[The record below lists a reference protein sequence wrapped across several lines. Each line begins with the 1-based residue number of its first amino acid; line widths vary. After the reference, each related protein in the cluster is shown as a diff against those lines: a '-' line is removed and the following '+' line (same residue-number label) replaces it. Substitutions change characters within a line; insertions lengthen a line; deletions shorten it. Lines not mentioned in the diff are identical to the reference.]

1 MAVYPSIYRAKATQ
15 ATDTT
20 ITAYIPQVF
29 GDTPVVIND
38 FLGPPAPGMGW
49 VFFQAGNPEHPVWT
63 TRVASPNDADWSNE
77 VTGIGGQIAAL
88 KATDTALKAT
98 DAALQA
104 ADAALQA
111 ADVSFD
117 ARVDALEVASGVAP
131 AGSSFVI
138 TPAQAGARFD
148 DTAQAR
154 FGNVNEASK
163 RVGFLAAADG
173 TNLVISKNGGTFGLW
188 ERTAD
193 GTSYQNHA
201 NFKYG
206 DSAVYPW
213 RLTGLPHGGSCLTPW
228 ANTGSSDYTL
238 LSLVGS
244 TYLNA
249 SSGQTIYFRIGNNT
263 VAQSTGSTFSVLNTL
278 STNAIGCTTLG
289 ASGAIS
295 GASLALGT
303 GGITCGAVN
312 VGTGNI
318 SCGAL
323 YPSTGIGTGAGC
335 SFGSVHSLGFVQSHK
350 DYQGGDWTN
359 WGIYSK
365 GGGLTTI
372 GFHNGTY
379 ASGWRTHTGSGDQ
392 IEAINWNQS
401 DFVPLYAKNFPVAST
416 ITIKRDVRSLRPE
429 RERNDV
435 RLDPASDTVD
445 QPDVMALRPVAFRYK
460 TPMQRINPDT
470 GKGEPEPEDTI
481 LGRESRREY
490 LGLIAEEVQHVLP
503 SAVNHDVDGK
513 AMGVEYSQITVALLD
528 HVQRLTDEIATLRYR
543 VAELEGEQ

>member
-20 ITAYIPQVF
+20 LTAYIPQVF
-29 GDTPVVIND
+29 GDAPVVIHD

-63 TRVASPNDADWSNE
+63 TRVASPDDADWSNE

-88 KATDTALKAT
+88 KATDTVLKAT

-104 ADAALQA
+104 AD
-111 ADVSFD
+111 VSLD
-117 ARVDALEVASGVAP
+117 ARMDALEVASGVAP

-138 TPAQAGARFD
+138 SPAQAGPRFD
-148 DTAQAR
+148 DTSQAR
-154 FGNVNEASK
+154 FGNVNEPSK
-163 RVGFLAAADG
+163 RVGLLAAADG
-173 TNLVISKNGGTFGLW
+173 TNLVISKNGGAFGLW

-193 GTSYQNHA
+193 GTSYRNHA
-201 NFKYG
+201 SFVYG
-206 DSAVYPW
+206 DTGIYPW
-213 RLTGLPHGGSCLTPW
+213 RLTTLPHGGACLTRW
-228 ANTGSSDYTL
+228 ELGGTSDYTL
-238 LSLVGS
+238 LSLGND
-244 TYLNA
+244 TLLNA
-249 SSGQTIYFRIGNNT
+249 P
-263 VAQSTGSTFSVLNTL
+263 STGSLSFRIANSNVASSTASTFTINTTL
-278 STNAIGCTTLG
+278 SCNAIYASTING
-289 ASGAIS
+289 ASV
-295 GASLALGT
+295 ALGT
-303 GGITCGAVN
+303 GGITCGAIN

-318 SCGAL
+318 SCGAI

-350 DYQGGDWTN
+350 DYQGGEWTN

-365 GGGLTTI
+365 GGNLTSI
-372 GFHNGTY
+372 GFHNGVY
-379 ASGWRTHTGSGDQ
+379 ASAWRTHTGSGDQ
-392 IEAINWNQS
+392 IEAVNWNQS

-445 QPDVMALRPVAFRYK
+445 QPDIMALRPVTFRYK
-460 TPMQRINPDT
+460 TPMHRINPDT